1 MRISSMTG
9 ALSTLTT
16 RFRRTDMLEIREAT
30 ASYLDRI
37 WPIFQ
42 AIASAGDTHAY
53 IRDLPGNARDV
64 AFKRVATS

>member
-30 ASYLDRI
+30 KTDLNRI
-37 WPIFQ
+37 WTTFQ
-42 AIASAGDTHAY
+42 AIASAGDTYA
-53 IRDLPGNARDV
+53 
-64 AFKRVATS
+64 

>member
-16 RFRRTDMLEIREAT
+16 RFRKTDMLEIREAT
-30 ASYLDRI
+30 ETDFDRI

-42 AIASAGDTHAY
+42 VIASAGDTYAY
-53 IRDLPGNARDV
+53 
-64 AFKRVATS
+64 